1 MHQGYFNHEIKFIN
15 QYKRISDIK
24 KKNIK
29 FIKKFS
35 AQGKQGVTGLI
46 KILNLNDEFVYKS
59 SQYINFLGR
68 HEYKLMKSLEDLSEF
83 CPHFCKALKM
93 FTCKV
98 HPEFVKQDNIFRKN
112 CKYPIK
118 TDLVIQEY
126 ISSNKLYDSI
136 KNHKM
141 SEIELFSIVKQLL
154 LCLSISQREKQFSHY
169 DLHSGNILIRKCHP
183 DDVFLYILDDNNY
196 FCVPTHGYFPVII
209 DFGFSYC
216 KDLIEQPIYSS
227 LAHTNVG
234 FMTNQFDPI
243 ADPKLLLI
251 SVSDELRRNYT
262 SKSVNTFRNIVR
274 NIFEPLNIDWECG
287 WDNYNKPGASDYI
300 IKSIKKIKH
309 DSYLF
314 RKFPHYCI
322 DTLQSMITLP
332 LKKKD
337 TSQIEIA
344 YKTLVTE
351 FYKIESQLSKSVHH
365 LYILKEMVK
374 IARKLEKKYLKNVE
388 NAVKKFKRHVYSVLS
403 EISSYCRPKNVDFD
417 KLLCSLYVFSNCS
430 EGILYDRIEIKNKSK
445 DFEYS
450 QLELNTPE
458 KIYGA
463 FEVNLKSEYVFNEK
477 SKVYVF
483 DCVNKNRDYIDNIS
497 NEWLEVINET
507 HPIMRG
513 SVLYDYYTE
522 KCNQRVNNGGEDDEQ
537 EFKVHEEEVNE
548 EEVNEEEVNE
558 EEEFEVHED
567 EVHED
572 EVNEEEVNEEE
583 VNEEEEFEVI
593 EDEVIEDEEF
603 EEDDEAQDEVHED
616 EVIEDE
622 VIEEV
627 IEDEVIEDVIEDEV
641 IEDDE
646 VQDDEVQDEEVRDE
660 EEVQDDEIFS
670 DNVKS
675 LINKNGKLTKND
687 MKPVCRLGKFELKIF
702 TQRRCNMAIV
712 GKYKKGELLELLS
725 EFDKLGK
732 YNKGNEKYDKLYD
745 VNIKLLEKDYKR
757 ISRFS
762 KTELLHFMKVRY
774 DLNISSIKKKDAMNI
789 IREKEDKEER

>member
-24 KKNIK
+24 KKHIK

-98 HPEFVKQDNIFRKN
+98 NPEFVKQENIFHKN

-169 DLHSGNILIRKCHP
+169 DLHSGNILLRKCHP

-430 EGILYDRIEIKNKSK
+430 EGILYERVEIKNKSK

-507 HPIMRG
+507 HPIMQG

-548 EEVNEEEVNE
+548 EEVHEEFEEDEEDEEEVHE
-558 EEEFEVHED
+558 EEVHE
-567 EVHED
+567 E
-572 EVNEEEVNEEE
+572 
-583 VNEEEEFEVI
+583 EVI
-593 EDEVIEDEEF
+593 EDEVIEDEVQEF
-603 EEDDEAQDEVHED
+603 KVHE
-616 EVIEDE
+616 
-622 VIEEV
+622 EEV
-627 IEDEVIEDVIEDEV
+627 IEDEVQEFKVHEEEVIEDEV
-641 IEDDE
+641 QEFKVHDEFEEDKEDEEEEE
-646 VQDDEVQDEEVRDE
+646 VQEFKVHEFKVHEFKVQDE

-702 TQRRCNMAIV
+702 TQRRCNTAIV

-745 VNIKLLEKDYKR
+745 VNIKLLDKDYKR

>member
-24 KKNIK
+24 KKHIK

-98 HPEFVKQDNIFRKN
+98 HPEFVKQDNIFHKN

-126 ISSNKLYDSI
+126 ISNNKLYDSI
-136 KNHKM
+136 KHHKM
-141 SEIELFSIVKQLL
+141 SETELFSIVKQLL

-169 DLHSGNILIRKCHP
+169 DLHSGNILLRKCHP
-183 DDVFLYILDDNNY
+183 DDVFLYILDNNNY

-522 KCNQRVNNGGEDDEQ
+522 KCNQRVNNGGEDYEQ

-548 EEVNEEEVNE
+548 EEEVIE
-558 EEEFEVHED
+558 KFEEFEEDEDEEDED

-572 EVNEEEVNEEE
+572 EVQ
-583 VNEEEEFEVI
+583 EFKVIEDEVI
-593 EDEVIEDEEF
+593 EDEVQEFKVHDEFEEDEEF
-603 EEDDEAQDEVHED
+603 EEDDEAQDEEAQDEVHED
-616 EVIEDE
+616 D
-622 VIEEV
+622 
-627 IEDEVIEDVIEDEV
+627 
-641 IEDDE
+641 
-646 VQDDEVQDEEVRDE
+646 EVRDE

-702 TQRRCNMAIV
+702 TQRRCNTAIV

-745 VNIKLLEKDYKR
+745 VNIKLLDKDYKR

>member
-24 KKNIK
+24 KKHIK

-98 HPEFVKQDNIFRKN
+98 NPEFVKQENIFHKN

-169 DLHSGNILIRKCHP
+169 DLHSGNILLRKCHP

-300 IKSIKKIKH
+300 IKSIKK
-309 DSYLF
+309 
-314 RKFPHYCI
+314 
-322 DTLQSMITLP
+322 
-332 LKKKD
+332 
-337 TSQIEIA
+337 
-344 YKTLVTE
+344 
-351 FYKIESQLSKSVHH
+351 
-365 LYILKEMVK
+365 
-374 IARKLEKKYLKNVE
+374 N
-388 NAVKKFKRHVYSVLS
+388 
-403 EISSYCRPKNVDFD
+403 
-417 KLLCSLYVFSNCS
+417 
-430 EGILYDRIEIKNKSK
+430 
-445 DFEYS
+445 
-450 QLELNTPE
+450 
-458 KIYGA
+458 
-463 FEVNLKSEYVFNEK
+463 
-477 SKVYVF
+477 
-483 DCVNKNRDYIDNIS
+483 
-497 NEWLEVINET
+497 
-507 HPIMRG
+507 
-513 SVLYDYYTE
+513 
-522 KCNQRVNNGGEDDEQ
+522 
-537 EFKVHEEEVNE
+537 
-548 EEVNEEEVNE
+548 
-558 EEEFEVHED
+558 
-567 EVHED
+567 
-572 EVNEEEVNEEE
+572 
-583 VNEEEEFEVI
+583 
-593 EDEVIEDEEF
+593 
-603 EEDDEAQDEVHED
+603 
-616 EVIEDE
+616 
-622 VIEEV
+622 
-627 IEDEVIEDVIEDEV
+627 
-641 IEDDE
+641 
-646 VQDDEVQDEEVRDE
+646 
-660 EEVQDDEIFS
+660 
-670 DNVKS
+670 
-675 LINKNGKLTKND
+675 
-687 MKPVCRLGKFELKIF
+687 
-702 TQRRCNMAIV
+702 
-712 GKYKKGELLELLS
+712 
-725 EFDKLGK
+725 
-732 YNKGNEKYDKLYD
+732 
-745 VNIKLLEKDYKR
+745 
-757 ISRFS
+757 
-762 KTELLHFMKVRY
+762 
-774 DLNISSIKKKDAMNI
+774 
-789 IREKEDKEER
+789 

>member
-24 KKNIK
+24 KKHIK

-477 SKVYVF
+477 SKVYVL

-572 EVNEEEVNEEE
+572 EEFEVIEDEVIEDEVIEE
-583 VNEEEEFEVI
+583 EVI

>member
-1 MHQGYFNHEIKFIN
+1 
-15 QYKRISDIK
+15 
-24 KKNIK
+24 
-29 FIKKFS
+29 
-35 AQGKQGVTGLI
+35 
-46 KILNLNDEFVYKS
+46 
-59 SQYINFLGR
+59 
-68 HEYKLMKSLEDLSEF
+68 
-83 CPHFCKALKM
+83 
-93 FTCKV
+93 
-98 HPEFVKQDNIFRKN
+98 
-112 CKYPIK
+112 
-118 TDLVIQEY
+118 
-126 ISSNKLYDSI
+126 
-136 KNHKM
+136 
-141 SEIELFSIVKQLL
+141 
-154 LCLSISQREKQFSHY
+154 
-169 DLHSGNILIRKCHP
+169 
-183 DDVFLYILDDNNY
+183 
-196 FCVPTHGYFPVII
+196 
-209 DFGFSYC
+209 
-216 KDLIEQPIYSS
+216 
-227 LAHTNVG
+227 
-234 FMTNQFDPI
+234 
-243 ADPKLLLI
+243 
-251 SVSDELRRNYT
+251 
-262 SKSVNTFRNIVR
+262 
-274 NIFEPLNIDWECG
+274 
-287 WDNYNKPGASDYI
+287 
-300 IKSIKKIKH
+300 
-309 DSYLF
+309 
-314 RKFPHYCI
+314 
-322 DTLQSMITLP
+322 MITLP

-450 QLELNTPE
+450 QLELITPE

-483 DCVNKNRDYIDNIS
+483 DCVNKNRVYIDNIS

-548 EEVNEEEVNE
+548 EFEEFEEFEDEVNEEEVNE

-567 EVHED
+567 EVIEDEVIEDEVIEEEVIEDEEFEEEVIEDEVIEDEVQEFKVHED
-572 EVNEEEVNEEE
+572 EVIEE
-583 VNEEEEFEVI
+583 
-593 EDEVIEDEEF
+593 EVIEDEEF
-603 EEDDEAQDEVHED
+603 EEDDEAQDEVH
-616 EVIEDE
+616 
-622 VIEEV
+622 
-627 IEDEVIEDVIEDEV
+627 
-641 IEDDE
+641 EDDE